1 VNDIKI
7 DPGRPEIHVRLHR
20 LHTEARLDPGE
31 EIKLEKSQAHY
42 LGRVL
47 RALPGQA
54 VVLFNGDGHDYAGE
68 ITVLSKQGVTVAVT
82 SRLPA
87 TREPALEITVVQ
99 AISRGE
105 RMDQTLQKCTELGAA
120 RFQPLFSE
128 RVEVRL
134 KPDRL
139 GKRLEHWRAVVIS
152 ACEQSGRAVVPEV
165 LGPLDIDDWLD
176 RNRGGTRIVLD
187 PAAHQSLTALEI
199 GNPLELVLGPEGGF
213 SDAERALLRSHGVA
227 PAALGPRLLRT
238 ETAGPAAL
246 AVVQS
251 MAGDFSQAGPSGL
264 DG

>member
-1 VNDIKI
+1 MNDNKV

-20 LHTEARLDPGE
+20 LHTESRLDPGE
-31 EIKLEKSQAHY
+31 EIKLEKSQSHY

-47 RALPGQA
+47 RALPGQP

-68 ITVLSKQGVTVAVT
+68 ITGVSKQGVTVAVT

-87 TREPALEITVVQ
+87 TREPALEVTVVQ
-99 AISRGE
+99 AVSRGE
-105 RMDQTLQKCTELGAA
+105 RMDHTLQKCTELGAG
-120 RFQPLFSE
+120 RFQPLLSE

-139 GKRLEHWRAVVIS
+139 TKRLEHWRAVVIS

-165 LGPLDIDDWLD
+165 LEPLGIDDWLD
-176 RNRGGTRIVLD
+176 QSHGGMRIVLD
-187 PAAHQSLTALEI
+187 PAARQSLTALEI
-199 GNPLELVLGPEGGF
+199 VSPLELVLGPEGGF
-213 SDAERALLRSHGVA
+213 SDAERALLRSHGVV
-227 PAALGPRLLRT
+227 PAALGPRILRT

-251 MAGDFSQAGPSGL
+251 MAGDFRQAGSSDLTG
-264 DG
+264 